1 MRPKAT
7 NGADFK
13 RNDAAPK
20 RRSRWECLRTI
31 HSLTFSCCHGFMTIH
46 PAPSTPQ
53 HTHPNPVGISVDD
66 AVRLSGIGRTS
77 LFAALADGSI
87 KSTKVGRR
95 RIVSYRSLVEFIE
108 GAAA

>member
-1 MRPKAT
+1 
-7 NGADFK
+7 
-13 RNDAAPK
+13 
-20 RRSRWECLRTI
+20 
-31 HSLTFSCCHGFMTIH
+31 MTIH

-53 HTHPNPVGISVDD
+53 HTHASPVGISVDD

-108 GAAA
+108 GTAA